1 MAAKDQKVAL
11 VNDTLNVTEEFTITH
26 AERLLRLRNNGGW
39 RLPDNST
46 FKFDNENGIGYK
58 RDKKAD
64 NGAEKT
70 LHSDDISRKQCREKK
85 P

>member
-1 MAAKDQKVAL
+1 MAAKVQKVAL

-64 NGAEKT
+64 NGAEKAQ
-70 LHSDDISRKQCREKK
+70 HDK
-85 P
+85 